1 MKQLPSAKEPTD
13 NQKAVV
19 EHILETGDTVTD
31 TAECL
36 GIPRSSAS
44 RMLHY
49 PHVQSYMMARVTETL
64 GMGSL
69 VAAAEVMKLVRGA
82 RSEYVKLQ
90 AAQDVLDRAGFK
102 APEKHQHLVAGGVS
116 INIDLS

>member
-1 MKQLPSAKEPTD
+1 MALPASAKEPTE
-13 NQKAVV
+13 QQRAVV

-31 TAECL
+31 AAKALEL
-36 GIPRSSAS
+36 RRSSAS

-49 PHVQSYMMARVTETL
+49 PHVQAYMMQRVTETL